1 MERPII
7 TIERYEKLKRLM
19 HGSDDDIK
27 MVANIINECNIDK
40 SLLYILALIPQKYV
54 ERNTF
59 STPLSQS
66 PRLYVYLTRKAMGV
80 TYDLDTL
87 VGIWQIHCEE
97 NEINQTAGIK
107 FLAKEYIAKPLG
119 SKRKAA
125 VILNPKTKRYE

>member
-1 MERPII
+1 
-7 TIERYEKLKRLM
+7 M

-54 ERNTF
+54 ERCTF

-66 PRLYVYLTRKAMGV
+66 QRLYVYLHRKAMGV